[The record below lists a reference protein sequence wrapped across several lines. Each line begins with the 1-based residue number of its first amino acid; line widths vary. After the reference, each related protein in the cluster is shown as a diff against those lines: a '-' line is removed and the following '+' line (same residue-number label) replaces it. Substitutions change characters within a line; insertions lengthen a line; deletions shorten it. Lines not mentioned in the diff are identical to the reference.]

1 MQNDGTG
8 IRKEAA
14 LYDTVPSN
22 GPVIRGAL
30 PPLLRVWQL
39 LERSWPRPR
48 LLAKAAYG
56 TRHTTQKRGARQGGA
71 HSRAHDRRQPEK
83 GAVERGHCPRARA
96 RTPERARRREEATL
110 SLLDHSFGDG

>member
-1 MQNDGTG
+1 MH
-8 IRKEAA
+8 
-14 LYDTVPSN
+14 DTVPSN

-39 LERSWPRPR
+39 LERNWQRPR

-56 TRHTTQKRGARQGGA
+56 TRRTTQKLGARQGGA
-71 HSRAHDRRQPEK
+71 HSRAHVRRQPEK
-83 GAVERGHCPRARA
+83 SAVERGHCPRA
-96 RTPERARRREEATL
+96 RTPERARRREEAIL